1 MEKSRGLNGII
12 PVLNTPL
19 NQDGSIDAQSLK
31 RLVEFLIAKGVG
43 GFWALGT
50 SSEDMNLSF
59 KKRLQVA
66 RLVSEANAGRLPLIL
81 GASFYALEDILDFIK
96 ETKDMEIDAFHVMIY
111 HNLLGLNRV
120 RWLYHHLAD
129 LSPKPI
135 WMYSS
140 ANYGRW
146 LPPEF
151 VSEVKNYP
159 NIEGIKYSTS
169 NTVHAAKVLTL
180 ADEGFQVIT
189 SVASTLLSCLS
200 LGSKAHVTSIAS
212 CLPEILMEIYKLFQE
227 GRKEEALAAQRRL
240 NQFLGGLPKGLRE
253 DNFFQAAEEKYIL
266 SLRGI
271 CREFTTSYFRD
282 IHEEEKKLVKAL
294 VLENGL
300 LAQKDIR
307 SW

>member
-96 ETKDMEIDAFHVMIY
+96 ETKDLEIDAFHIMIY

-120 RWLYHHLAD
+120 RWLYHHVAD
-129 LSPKPI
+129 HSPKPV

-151 VSEVKNYP
+151 VPDARKHP
-159 NIEGIKYSTS
+159 NIKGIKYSTS
-169 NTVHAAKVLTL
+169 NVVHAAKVLML
-180 ADEGFQVIT
+180 ADQDFQVAT
-189 SVASTLLSCLS
+189 SVASTLLASLS
-200 LGSKAHVTSIAS
+200 LGSKAHITSIAC
-212 CLPEILMEIYKLFQE
+212 CLPEVLLKIYALFKE
-227 GRKEEALAAQRRL
+227 GRMEGALAEQRRL
-240 NQFLGGLPKGLRE
+240 NQFLGSLPKGLRE
-253 DNFFQAAEEKYIL
+253 DNFFQAAEEKYLL

-271 CREFTTSYFRD
+271 CKEFTTSYYRD
-282 IHEEEKKLVKAL
+282 INESEKSQLKELLSMYEVPGM
-294 VLENGL
+294 ENG
-300 LAQKDIR
+300 
-307 SW
+307 

>member
-1 MEKSRGLNGII
+1 VLKGII

-19 NQDGSIDAQSLK
+19 FEDGSIDGEALR
-31 RLVEFLIAKGVG
+31 RLVEFLVQKEAG

-66 RLVSEANAGRLPLIL
+66 QIVSESNAGRVPLIL
-81 GASFYALEDILDFIK
+81 GASFYALEDILGFID
-96 ETKDMEIDAFHVMIY
+96 ETKDLQIDGFHVMIY

-120 RWLYHHLAD
+120 RWVYQHVAD

-146 LPPEF
+146 LSPEF
-151 VSEVKNYP
+151 VSEMKGYP

-169 NTVHAAKVLTL
+169 NTVHAAKALIL
-180 ADEGFQVIT
+180 ADDGFQVIT
-189 SVASTLLSCLS
+189 SVASTLLSCLV

-212 CLPEILMEIYKLFQE
+212 CLPEILMEIHTLFQE
-227 GRKEEALAAQRRL
+227 GRMEEALVAQRRL
-240 NQFLGGLPKGLRE
+240 NRFLASLPKALRE
-253 DNFFQAAEEKYIL
+253 ENFFQAAEEKYIL
-266 SLRGI
+266 SIRGI
-271 CREFTTSYFRD
+271 CKEFTTSYYRD
-282 IHEEEKKLVKAL
+282 IHEEEKELVKAL
-294 VLENGL
+294 LLENRL
-300 LAQKDIR
+300 LDRKDFR
-307 SW
+307 S

>member
-1 MEKSRGLNGII
+1 MGKSRVLKGII

-19 NQDGSIDAQSLK
+19 FEDGSIDGEALR
-31 RLVEFLIAKGVG
+31 RLVEFLVQKEAG

-66 RLVSEANAGRLPLIL
+66 QIVSESNAGRVPLIL
-81 GASFYALEDILDFIK
+81 GASFYALEDILGFID
-96 ETKDMEIDAFHVMIY
+96 ETKDLQIDGFHVMIY

-120 RWLYHHLAD
+120 RWVYQHVAD

-146 LPPEF
+146 LSPEF
-151 VSEVKNYP
+151 VSEMKGYP

-169 NTVHAAKVLTL
+169 NTVHAAKALIL
-180 ADEGFQVIT
+180 ADDGFQVIT
-189 SVASTLLSCLS
+189 SVASTLLSCLV

-212 CLPEILMEIYKLFQE
+212 CLPEILMEIHTLFQE
-227 GRKEEALAAQRRL
+227 GRMEEALVAQRRL
-240 NQFLGGLPKGLRE
+240 NRFLASLPKALRE
-253 DNFFQAAEEKYIL
+253 ENFFQAAEEKYIL
-266 SLRGI
+266 SIRGI
-271 CREFTTSYFRD
+271 CKEFTTSYYRD
-282 IHEEEKKLVKAL
+282 IHEEEKELVKAL
-294 VLENGL
+294 LLENRL
-300 LAQKDIR
+300 LDRKDFR
-307 SW
+307 S